1 MATYRSSLA
10 AARPSSGQNHAAN
23 DAYNALAQSSASF
36 IVQPSPITANDQ
48 LPVFAPLQM
57 SPTHKRRH
65 ELLEREPEDSVEKDY
80 QDALHES
87 YNREA
92 RLKMEVIGLHAAGVL
107 NGIYCN
113 RLHSQL
119 AAQEEKEQNAKK
131 KKRQID
137 GGWLTK
143 VFNRRRVVPTCR

>member
-1 MATYRSSLA
+1 
-10 AARPSSGQNHAAN
+10 
-23 DAYNALAQSSASF
+23 
-36 IVQPSPITANDQ
+36 
-48 LPVFAPLQM
+48 
-57 SPTHKRRH
+57 KRRH

-80 QDALHES
+80 QDALHKS
-87 YNREA
+87 YNCEA

-131 KKRQID
+131 KERQID

-143 VFNRRRVVPTCR
+143 FYQRVVDHEKATEEEELAKEERRKTK